1 MNTAQ
6 IKIREN
12 SSKIVIKNYQ
22 KDTLLDNSSNINKRI
37 NLIHNFDCKRYKALV
52 PTIFI
57 DEKDRYIYQQKK
69 YKIIKKS
76 SYTKEDFLDIVE
88 ALQYFETIG
97 FIHGDINRKNIIYT
111 EEGFKIIDYEPS
123 LVQYKNGVKQLLITP
138 PYVDKKELETSHL
151 TFKTDKIGFFYF
163 ILRVM
168 KRFSSKKVVKLVKS
182 LEHTIINF
190 DITTLSYKEILN
202 KLM

>member
-1 MNTAQ
+1 LNTAQ